1 MFYQILSITGALLV
15 LTAFVANQMKKLD
28 RETLAYQLLN
38 FLGGLAL
45 LIAAIE
51 SVQYGFIL
59 MEGAWAIVSFW
70 GLVTLRKRA

>member
-28 RETLAYQLLN
+28 RETVAYQLLN
-38 FLGGLAL
+38 FLGGTAL
-45 LIAAIE
+45 LITAIE

-70 GLVTLRKRA
+70 GLVTLRKRP